1 MLIISTILILFSTVA
16 FAGGSGLAHIGP
28 LIFIP
33 IILFIVI
40 SLAVIWALYHFMG
53 GIFKSIKNKKQ

>member
-1 MLIISTILILFSTVA
+1 MLRVLLILLLFPSLV

-40 SLAVIWALYHFMG
+40 SVAVIWALCHLIN
-53 GIFKSIKNKKQ
+53 GIYKSIKNKEK

>member
-1 MLIISTILILFSTVA
+1 MLRMLLIIVLFPSLV

-40 SLAVIWALYHFMG
+40 SVAVIWALYQFIY
-53 GIFKSIKNKKQ
+53 GIYKSIKNKEQ